1 MGFRDIRSFNKALL
15 AKQLWRMLT
24 NPSSLVARAFVARY
38 CRSGDFLS
46 APVPANASF
55 IWRSL
60 VWSRDLVSS
69 GLAWRIGNGEEVSM
83 YDDNWVMGLHGNLR
97 KCGESVRYDDLGVKD
112 LIVSG
117 SRWNE
122 AQVHNLFSPI
132 VQASI
137 LATPISEV
145 GDRDERFWRFDVEG
159 RFSVKS
165 AYLAAIGF
173 YEAPDNMSEAD
184 RKSWSS
190 LVWNVPIPPKAR
202 VFGWRAFNNL
212 IPTAANLR
220 SHHVPVDG
228 ICSLCGD
235 RWAST
240 EHSLLFCPRIVSVW
254 KASRFWRV
262 LKCAK
267 GLSLRDIAVAVRGE
281 FGGDDHALWMTLLW
295 QVWTFICRS
304 PHSLTKEAGL
314 ISESSSS
321 ALQSPAPTM
330 AKEDSLGIVLGDKKW
345 RKPNWN
351 TLRMDVD
358 AYFDPI
364 GHRFGV
370 GVVVRDQDG

>member
-24 NPSSLVARAFVARY
+24 NPSSLVARVFVARY
-38 CRSGDFLS
+38 SRSGDFLS

-173 YEAPDNMSEAD
+173 YEAPDNMSEPD

-190 LVWNVPIPPKAR
+190 LVWNVPIPTKAR

-212 IPTAANLR
+212 IPTVANLR

-228 ICSLCGD
+228 
-235 RWAST
+235 
-240 EHSLLFCPRIVSVW
+240 
-254 KASRFWRV
+254 
-262 LKCAK
+262 
-267 GLSLRDIAVAVRGE
+267 
-281 FGGDDHALWMTLLW
+281 
-295 QVWTFICRS
+295 S

-321 ALQSPAPTM
+321 ALLEAYQSPAPTM
-330 AKEDSLGIVLGDKKW
+330 AKEDSLGVVLGDKKW

-351 TLRMDVD
+351 TLQMDVD

-364 GHRFGV
+364 GHRFGSALWF
-370 GVVVRDQDG
+370 GTKTAD